1 MAYNR
6 DGGIFGGFSPGDLM
20 RGVSYKHSGLKSR
33 SIEWNRLNLLFLNRH
48 ATRRWLYKYKY
59 LRLLN
64 NNFSEVMNEKKC

>member
-20 RGVSYKHSGLKSR
+20 RGMSYKHSG
-33 SIEWNRLNLLFLNRH
+33 LNLLFLNRR

-64 NNFSEVMNEKKC
+64 HNFSDVKS